1 MKTASDPIPRELVG
15 LLLTTVMMAALFQTI
30 HITTKAHKPQF
41 HMPRCLPNVLHYYC
55 ILCAHIWCGH
65 TTICGITSCLHP
77 HCSPNYRNNYLHSH
91 ALYYSSMYAIQKSR
105 INHTKCMMTMGMKG
119 GARTVEQVSSSPPL
133 PLNQITLPI
142 PQLPGFLLTVADS
155 TLPGAGQGL
164 FTLKHI
170 EVDDYLCTY
179 EGSRL
184 SQEDLPRP
192 LGPENDYIWSN
203 SVGSTIIDAFH
214 YLSCF
219 GRYANDALYEYQC
232 NAMIVM
238 HNGKVKLRATRDI
251 LPNEEIFVHYGGG
264 YWADRFHTLGDSS
277 SVATLSTLQ
286 KSIIEAYSLILL
298 ANGKAIQ
305 RTDLLNTWSS
315 DTLPDITQMTGPSLS
330 PHTLA
335 LCHDT
340 YGSYGTVSLSL
351 SYGRTN
357 KMSGKLITSLIH
369 TLQTHQSRHHVN
381 IMRDFLNK
389 HEDVC
394 KLYLWRKRNGDLY
407 TACTPNG
414 TCGYQFLHQM
424 HNRSVRQQ
432 KNLSPDQFEVLTSR
446 NRIDEHRNF
455 IQALIDKYSPLSS
468 ICNIT
473 RTAVS
478 RLTHYLK
485 WLSSSPRPKF
495 LEEQHWLG
503 SDALFRLS
511 DSTENHY
518 TYLAIDPASTITYIS
533 PEWLHCVHDSEFSEE
548 TPSLSI
554 TELDHIIRRN
564 NFGFFENKHY
574 QPLPT
579 TPNLPIEVNKA
590 LASLAR
596 RLISNTNTT
605 STPKHLVIYKTVDS
619 NMCTIPIKRIYHKP
633 DFVPTPTS
641 FHSRLITHSHID
653 LVTIDADSI
662 SEQSHI
668 LPPNSNTR
676 QDATITDGY
685 KITSTSKSDS
695 KVGSKTKHPTSSRTS
710 SNNTK
715 KTVSIQQ
722 FFTSSVVAGMN
733 KSDYKSKLSQTVI
746 SPPSAPNNV
755 PSLESHNLRELDFR
769 TISEPDSGPYM
780 YRDMSL
786 NVPLHLRISSTS
798 KDYNS
803 TLTTSNRLSQLSEES
818 IGIGSDSLEHLA
830 KSVDSCTDSSTGKF
844 EPVPSKFRDMTLNVP
859 LKLRTTSTSNDY
871 TSFTT
876 TSNRFSL
883 LYDESTDISSVLPEY
898 LARSDGP
905 RTDTSPKPLNMVNN
919 KLCNPQQNPTT
930 AKIQPK
936 DKKTKVATCK
946 KQTNRRKRKTN
957 FPWDNPQWAKSP
969 PSSPTI
975 TNIPLSPEAEEP
987 LHPLQLLLET
997 LPASLDIHHLTTD
1010 MTGADIRICTLNV
1023 NTISHSKL
1031 PNILSFIKLNDIDV
1045 MICTDTRHA
1054 TSSCKFYTNQIKKLL
1069 GKQTRVL
1076 HSATAAHE
1084 NKKAQA
1090 KAVGGQIIILTKKW
1104 SKSLISHFSD
1114 PSQLGI
1120 VSGLYLKTGLGQLL
1134 IMGSYWPS
1142 SPKDN
1147 LGNSNGLWDQTSRY
1161 LKKIKSNRTPV
1172 EYIHTLVS
1180 GKADRHTAKSSHN
1193 RTILCGDMNSTNKE
1207 LDEWASSNNWANPSA
1222 RHAETSGNEIH
1233 TYFKSNAPVSW
1244 IDHHLISPIS
1254 SSSSVTNTSSS
1265 EGDFW
1270 DDVSDHRPIW
1280 IDLLVPGGI
1289 PLFEQPIT
1297 KNVYLPKPR
1306 SDIDRK
1312 DTDLVKEFQH
1322 RLNKKI
1328 LGLDPHPTDK
1338 DYRLRPTTRNL

>member
-1 MKTASDPIPRELVG
+1 MSINLPCMVTSQSNTSREIDPKGTETPVSTVMLGVCNDAFPREPCFRKKALGHVLLSGMASWLGVASYLLRGSYTLWGLLWLTHHDSPTMLTNFFTSINMWLCHSPTHHDERCHTPPQSSNIKLYHYIEALSGLTTFIHSSTTTIHRTLQNSYNRLRTLLTKARCRSPLFRLPISHALLSTLDLLTAITLLAIANRLCNMKDLRGYSDLLPRGFTTLSGATIPALKSDNDPISHELMG
-15 LLLTTVMMAALFQTI
+15 TLLITLMIAALLQTM
-30 HITTKAHKPQF
+30 HITSKIRSQSY
-41 HMPRCLPNVLHYYC
+41 MPRFLPNFLRYYC
-55 ILCAHIWCGH
+55 ILCEHIWFGH
-65 TTICGITSCLHP
+65 NRRPHFQCLHT
-77 HCSPNYRNNYLHSH
+77 YRCMYSHSNEPYH
-91 ALYYSSMYAIQKSR
+91 PLYAIRKPGM
-105 INHTKCMMTMGMKG
+105 NYTKCMMTMGMKG
-119 GARTVEQVSSSPPL
+119 GMRTTEQFSSTLPP
-133 PLNQITLPI
+133 PMNQTTLPI

-164 FTLKHI
+164 FTLKRI

-219 GRYANDALYEYQC
+219 GRYANDALYEYKC

-277 SVATLSTLQ
+277 SVATLSSLQ

-315 DTLPDITQMTGPSLS
+315 DTLPDITQMTGPTLS

-340 YGSYGTVSLSL
+340 YGSFGTVSLSL

-357 KMSGKLITSLIH
+357 KTSGKLITSLIH

-432 KNLSPDQFEVLTSR
+432 KNLPPDQFEVLTSR

-473 RTAVS
+473 KTAVS

-596 RLISNTNTT
+596 RLISNTNSI

-641 FHSRLITHSHID
+641 FHSRLITQSHID
-653 LVTIDADSI
+653 LVTTDADST
-662 SEQSHI
+662 SEQLHI

-676 QDATITDGY
+676 QDGVTTEGY
-685 KITSTSKSDS
+685 KTTSTAKSDS
-695 KVGSKTKHPTSSRTS
+695 KLGSKTKHLTSSRS
-710 SNNTK
+710 SSSNTK
-715 KTVSIQQ
+715 KTGNIQQ
-722 FFTSSVVAGMN
+722 FFTSSVATGTN
-733 KSDYKSKLSQTVI
+733 KSDDKSKLSQTVI
-746 SPPSAPNNV
+746 STLLAPNNV

-780 YRDMSL
+780 YRDTSL
-786 NVPLHLRISSTS
+786 NVPIHLRISSTS

-803 TLTTSNRLSQLSEES
+803 TLTISNRLSQLSEES
-818 IGIGSDSLEHLA
+818 SGTGSDSLKLLS
-830 KSVDSCTDSSTGKF
+830 KSIGPRADSSTGKF
-844 EPVPSKFRDMTLNVP
+844 EPAPSKSRDMTLNVP
-859 LKLRTTSTSNDY
+859 LKLRTTSTSTDY

-883 LYDESTDISSVLPEY
+883 LYDEPTDFSNVVPEH
-898 LARSDGP
+898 LTWSDGP
-905 RTDTSPKPLNMVNN
+905 LTDTSPKPMVNK

-930 AKIQPK
+930 AKTQPK
-936 DKKTKVATCK
+936 DKKTKVATCP

-1031 PNILSFIKLNDIDV
+1031 PNILSFIKLKDIDV

-1104 SKSLISHFSD
+1104 SKSLIIS
-1114 PSQLGI
+1114 
-1120 VSGLYLKTGLGQLL
+1120 LL
-1134 IMGSYWPS
+1134 
-1142 SPKDN
+1142 
-1147 LGNSNGLWDQTSRY
+1147 
-1161 LKKIKSNRTPV
+1161 
-1172 EYIHTLVS
+1172 
-1180 GKADRHTAKSSHN
+1180 
-1193 RTILCGDMNSTNKE
+1193 
-1207 LDEWASSNNWANPSA
+1207 
-1222 RHAETSGNEIH
+1222 
-1233 TYFKSNAPVSW
+1233 
-1244 IDHHLISPIS
+1244 
-1254 SSSSVTNTSSS
+1254 
-1265 EGDFW
+1265 
-1270 DDVSDHRPIW
+1270 
-1280 IDLLVPGGI
+1280 
-1289 PLFEQPIT
+1289 
-1297 KNVYLPKPR
+1297 
-1306 SDIDRK
+1306 
-1312 DTDLVKEFQH
+1312 
-1322 RLNKKI
+1322 
-1328 LGLDPHPTDK
+1328 
-1338 DYRLRPTTRNL
+1338 